1 MICVGSPSYLCS
13 AIRQAVFSKQ
23 TKYMKKTILLSLAAT
38 MTLLLCASC
47 KSDKDEPKPAPNP
60 SQKELVV
67 KKIVVDASDYTKWV
81 YINFAKGEVVSVST
95 PETDLSWDLGLHRYD
110 FKTNGGTSGKGKG
123 AAARTTQKDLKAD
136 IPTPKDSDWTLDREG
151 MLLMK
156 FGVNKDGKHDIEY
169 KKQSANFLLT
179 SEPKGEGGQGCLNKG
194 IISMSMASMPP
205 TVTIDPSVFLVRSA
219 AGEIVRIR
227 VLDYQSATKK
237 SGHITLE
244 YAMLADKK

>member
-1 MICVGSPSYLCS
+1 
-13 AIRQAVFSKQ
+13 
-23 TKYMKKTILLSLAAT
+23 MKKTILLSLVAL

-60 SQKELVV
+60 TQKEWVT
-67 KKIVVDASDYTKWV
+67 KQITVDASDYTKWV
-81 YINFAKGEVVSVST
+81 YISFTKGKVVSVSA

-136 IPTPKDSDWTLDREG
+136 IPAPKDSEWTLDREG

-156 FGVNKDGKHDIEY
+156 FGVNEDG
-169 KKQSANFLLT
+169 KQSANFLLT
-179 SEPKGEGGQGCLNKG
+179 SEPKGDGKPGYLNKG
-194 IISMSMASMPP
+194 IISMAGMPP

-219 AGEIVRIR
+219 AGQIVRIR

-237 SGHITLE
+237 TGHITLE
-244 YAMLADKK
+244 YAMQADKK

>member
-1 MICVGSPSYLCS
+1 
-13 AIRQAVFSKQ
+13 
-23 TKYMKKTILLSLAAT
+23 MKKTILLSLAAT

-47 KSDKDEPKPAPNP
+47 KNDKDEPKPAPNP

-81 YINFAKGEVVSVST
+81 YINFAKGEVVSVSA

-156 FGVNKDGKHDIEY
+156 FGVNKDGKHDIKYE
-169 KKQSANFLLT
+169 KQSANFLLT
-179 SEPKGEGGQGCLNKG
+179 SEPKGDGKGYLNKG
-194 IISMSMASMPP
+194 IISSEGMPP
-205 TVTIDPSVFLVRSA
+205 KDTVDPSVFLVRSA
-219 AGEIVRIR
+219 AGQIVRVR
-227 VLDYQSATKK
+227 VLDCLSATKK
-237 SGHITLE
+237 RGYITLE
-244 YAMLADKK
+244 YAILADKK

>member
-1 MICVGSPSYLCS
+1 
-13 AIRQAVFSKQ
+13 
-23 TKYMKKTILLSLAAT
+23 MKKTILLSLVAL

-60 SQKELVV
+60 TQKEWVT
-67 KKIVVDASDYTKWV
+67 KQITVDASDYTKWV
-81 YINFAKGEVVSVST
+81 YISFTKGKVVSISA

-136 IPTPKDSDWTLDREG
+136 IPAPKDSEWTLDREG

-156 FGVNKDGKHDIEY
+156 FGANKEGKHDMKYE
-169 KKQSANFLLT
+169 KQSANFLLT
-179 SEPKGEGGQGCLNKG
+179 SEPKGDGKPGYLNKG
-194 IISMSMASMPP
+194 IISMAGMPP

-219 AGEIVRIR
+219 AGQIVRIR

-237 SGHITLE
+237 TGHITLE
-244 YAMLADKK
+244 YAMQADKK

>member
-1 MICVGSPSYLCS
+1 
-13 AIRQAVFSKQ
+13 
-23 TKYMKKTILLSLAAT
+23 MKKGILLSLAAL

-47 KSDKDEPKPAPNP
+47 DKDNNEPKPTPNP
-60 SQKELVV
+60 SQKEWVT

-81 YINFAKGEVVSVST
+81 YINFDKGEVVSVSA

-136 IPTPKDSDWTLDREG
+136 IPAPKDSEWTLDREG

-156 FGVNKDGKHDIEY
+156 FDMSKHDMEY

-179 SEPKGEGGQGCLNKG
+179 SEPKGQGKPGYLNKG
-194 IISMSMASMPP
+194 IISSEGMPP

-219 AGEIVRIR
+219 AGQIVRVR
-227 VLDYQSATKK
+227 VLDYQNATKK
-237 SGHITLE
+237 TGHITLE
-244 YAMLADKK
+244 YAMQADKK

>member
-1 MICVGSPSYLCS
+1 
-13 AIRQAVFSKQ
+13 
-23 TKYMKKTILLSLAAT
+23 

-47 KSDKDEPKPAPNP
+47 DSDKPEPKPTPNPTPNP

-81 YINFAKGEVVSVST
+81 YINFAKGEVVTVST

-110 FKTNGGTSGKGKG
+110 FKTNGGTSGKGQG
-123 AAARTTQKDLKAD
+123 AAARTAEKDLKAN

-156 FGVNKDGKHDIEY
+156 FGVNKDGKHDMEY

-179 SEPKGEGGQGCLNKG
+179 SEPKGEGGQGFLNKG
-194 IISMSMASMPP
+194 IISRSGMPP

-227 VLDYQSATKK
+227 VLDHQSATKK

-244 YAMLADKK
+244 YAIQANKK

>member
-13 AIRQAVFSKQ
+13 AIRQPVFSKQ

-47 KSDKDEPKPAPNP
+47 KSDKDEPKPAPN
-60 SQKELVV
+60 
-67 KKIVVDASDYTKWV
+67 
-81 YINFAKGEVVSVST
+81 FAKGEVVSVSA

-156 FGVNKDGKHDIEY
+156 FGVNKDGKHDIKYE
-169 KKQSANFLLT
+169 KQSANFLLT
-179 SEPKGEGGQGCLNKG
+179 SEPKGDGKPGYLNKG
-194 IISMSMASMPP
+194 IISMAGMPP
-205 TVTIDPSVFLVRSA
+205 KDTVDPSVFLVRSA
-219 AGEIVRIR
+219 AGQIVRVR
-227 VLDYQSATKK
+227 VLDCLSATKK
-237 SGHITLE
+237 RGYITLE
-244 YAMLADKK
+244 YAILADKK

>member
-1 MICVGSPSYLCS
+1 
-13 AIRQAVFSKQ
+13 
-23 TKYMKKTILLSLAAT
+23 

-47 KSDKDEPKPAPNP
+47 DKDNNEPKPTPNP
-60 SQKELVV
+60 SQKEWVA

-81 YINFAKGEVVSVST
+81 YINFDKGEVVSVSA

-136 IPTPKDSDWTLDREG
+136 IPAPKDSEWTLDREG

-156 FGVNKDGKHDIEY
+156 FDMSKHDMEY

-179 SEPKGEGGQGCLNKG
+179 SEPKGQGKPGYLNKG
-194 IISMSMASMPP
+194 IISSEGMPP

-219 AGEIVRIR
+219 AGQIVRVR
-227 VLDYQSATKK
+227 VLDYQNATKK
-237 SGHITLE
+237 TGYITLE
-244 YAMLADKK
+244 YTMQADKK

>member
-1 MICVGSPSYLCS
+1 
-13 AIRQAVFSKQ
+13 
-23 TKYMKKTILLSLAAT
+23 MKKTILLSLVAL

-60 SQKELVV
+60 TQKEWVT
-67 KKIVVDASDYTKWV
+67 KQITVDASDYTKWV
-81 YINFAKGEVVSVST
+81 YISFTKGKVVSVSA

-136 IPTPKDSDWTLDREG
+136 IPAPKDSEWTLDREG

-156 FGVNKDGKHDIEY
+156 FGANKDGKHDIEY

-179 SEPKGEGGQGCLNKG
+179 SEPKGDGKPGYLNKG
-194 IISMSMASMPP
+194 IISMAGMPP

-219 AGEIVRIR
+219 AGQIVRIR

-237 SGHITLE
+237 TGHITLE
-244 YAMLADKK
+244 YAMQADKK

>member
-1 MICVGSPSYLCS
+1 
-13 AIRQAVFSKQ
+13 
-23 TKYMKKTILLSLAAT
+23 MKKTILLSLVAL

-60 SQKELVV
+60 TQKEWVT
-67 KKIVVDASDYTKWV
+67 KQITVDASDYTKWV
-81 YINFAKGEVVSVST
+81 YISFTKGKVVSVSA

-136 IPTPKDSDWTLDREG
+136 IPAPKDSEWTLDREG

-156 FGVNKDGKHDIEY
+156 FGANKEGKHDMKYE
-169 KKQSANFLLT
+169 KQSANFLLT
-179 SEPKGEGGQGCLNKG
+179 SEPKGDGKPGYLNKG
-194 IISMSMASMPP
+194 IISLAGMPP

-219 AGEIVRIR
+219 AGQIVRIR

-237 SGHITLE
+237 TGHITLE
-244 YAMLADKK
+244 YAMQADKK

>member
-1 MICVGSPSYLCS
+1 
-13 AIRQAVFSKQ
+13 
-23 TKYMKKTILLSLAAT
+23 MKKTILLSLVAL

-60 SQKELVV
+60 TQKEWVT
-67 KKIVVDASDYTKWV
+67 KQITVDASDYTKWV
-81 YINFAKGEVVSVST
+81 YISFTKGKVVSVSA

-136 IPTPKDSDWTLDREG
+136 IPAPKDSEWTLDREG

-156 FGVNKDGKHDIEY
+156 FGANKEGKHDMKYE
-169 KKQSANFLLT
+169 KQSANFLLT
-179 SEPKGEGGQGCLNKG
+179 SEPKGDGKPGYLNKG
-194 IISMSMASMPP
+194 IISMAGMPP

-219 AGEIVRIR
+219 AGQIVRIR

-237 SGHITLE
+237 TGHITLE
-244 YAMLADKK
+244 YAMQADKK

>member
-1 MICVGSPSYLCS
+1 
-13 AIRQAVFSKQ
+13 
-23 TKYMKKTILLSLAAT
+23 

-47 KSDKDEPKPAPNP
+47 KSDKDEPKPVPNP

-81 YINFAKGEVVSVST
+81 YINFAKGEVVNVSA

-110 FKTNGGTSGKGKG
+110 FKTNGGASGKGKG
-123 AAARTTQKDLKAD
+123 AAARSTQQDLKAD
-136 IPTPKDSDWTLDREG
+136 IPTPKDSEWTLDREG

-156 FGVNKDGKHDIEY
+156 FGVNEDGKHDIEY

-179 SEPKGEGGQGCLNKG
+179 SEPKGEGQPGYLNKG
-194 IISMSMASMPP
+194 IISMAGMPP
-205 TVTIDPSVFLVRSA
+205 TVTIDPTVFLVRSS
-219 AGEIVRIR
+219 AGEIVRVR

-237 SGHITLE
+237 TGHITLE
-244 YAMLADKK
+244 YAMQADKK